1 MSPTFFK
8 HALGLLVAF
17 LLASCLNV
25 SASQRVVLENDS
37 MRLIL
42 DTNGYAISLIDKYSG
57 EECLDLDAGIVP
69 FCTLTQYR
77 PYDNENFLMYPAKPK
92 VFPSNKISFDG
103 NRLLVEF
110 ENTFDIACIDVKI
123 ADNYLS
129 FNLSEIDYRIESIGV
144 KRRTEID
151 ELAFIRLP
159 VKKREHFGEWLN
171 TTWDENSGVCLIGT
185 SEKTRIDSYS
195 DRAGLVM
202 WAGSDAEVSLTGVGA
217 ALVVASGARIL
228 DIIDKVEEDFD
239 LPRGVKSRRSEQY
252 LYSYYELRDVTVDNI
267 DEHIRYALKGG
278 FRTMVVYYPDFAN
291 TCGTFLWNERY
302 PNGIED
308 LKTITSKIKKAGL
321 IPGFHIH
328 YSKVSKDDPYVSDPR
343 VNYVLELLLNDGIG
357 TEQKEIPFDG
367 FACGL
372 QSEDGRRI
380 VRIDDELIEYGSFTK
395 ERPYLLK
402 DCKRGILGTKPA
414 EHSKGAAVRLLDV
427 DTWPRFIRVDQNTTI
442 QDEIA
447 SNIADIYINA
457 GFSFVYFDGAE
468 DVPQPYWYNVS
479 RAQLGVYNRLNPEP
493 LFCEGALKSHF
504 GWHILS
510 RGNAFDLFRPEDIRT
525 AMKKYTLPCA
535 RRIADDFTSVNFG
548 WVDYLAPSEKT
559 IGMQPDMY
567 EYIYSKALAWDSPV
581 SVMGKLDEIRS
592 HPLSKDNFEVM
603 RRWEEAKLHGVFSQE
618 QKQMLKN
625 TEKEFILLYDKK
637 GKAQL
642 YEYKI
647 LPIADNAGIRAFTFE
662 RNGKNCIVYW
672 ANGLN
677 DISEVSLPCKVKV
690 IDINGKPVRYK
701 KGDGITI
708 IPVGERRII
717 EPEEAINEIFVN
729 VVNNINN
736 R

>member
-1 MSPTFFK
+1 MFKLFF
-8 HALGLLVAF
+8 HYAIGFISGVLLI
-17 LLASCLNV
+17 SCLNL
-25 SASQRVVLENDS
+25 SASEPIVLENNT
-37 MRLIL
+37 MRLVL
-42 DTNGYAISLIDKYSG
+42 DSSGCALSLVDKSNG
-57 EECLDLDAGIVP
+57 EECLDIAAGIVP

-92 VFPSNKISFDG
+92 VFSSNRITCEG
-103 NRLLVEF
+103 RRLKVEF
-110 ENTFDIACIDVKI
+110 ENTFDIAVIDVDVKDTYI
-123 ADNYLS
+123 A
-129 FNLSEIDYRIESIGV
+129 FNLSYIDYNIESIGV

-151 ELAFIRLP
+151 ELAFIQLP
-159 VKKREHFGEWLN
+159 IKKREHFGEWLN
-171 TTWDENSGVCLIGT
+171 ATWDDESGVCLIGT

-202 WAGSDAEVSLTGVGA
+202 WAGSDAEVSLIGVGA
-217 ALVVASGARIL
+217 ALVVSSGARML

-442 QDEIA
+442 QDEI
-447 SNIADIYINA
+447 SENIAKLYDEA
-457 GFSFVYFDGAE
+457 GFKFVYFDGAE
-468 DVPQPYWYNVS
+468 DVPVPYWYNVS
-479 RAQLGVYNRLNPEP
+479 RAQLSVYDKLKYKP
-493 LFCEGALKSHF
+493 LFSEGALKSHF
-504 GWHILS
+504 GWHILT
-510 RGNAFDLFRPEDIRT
+510 RGNAFDLFKPEDIRT

-535 RRIADDFTSVNFG
+535 ERIAEDFSSVNFG
-548 WVDYLAPSEKT
+548 WVDYLSPCTET
-559 IGMQPDMY
+559 VGMQPDMY
-567 EYIYSKALAWDSPV
+567 EYIYSKALAWDCPV
-581 SVMGKLDEIRS
+581 SVMGKLDQIKA
-592 HPLSKDNFEVM
+592 HPRTKDNFEVM
-603 RRWEEAKLHGVFSQE
+603 RRWEEARIKDFFSE
-618 QKQMLKN
+618 AQKRALKDSDR
-625 TEKEFILLYDKK
+625 EYILLYDDK
-637 GKAQL
+637 GIAQL
-642 YEYKI
+642 YEYMM
-647 LPIADNAGIRAFTFE
+647 LPLEDASGVRAFSFE
-662 RNGKNCIVYW
+662 RNGKKCIVYW
-672 ANGLN
+672 ANGLSN
-677 DISEVSLPCKVKV
+677 VTEIELPFRVKITDIDGKSVHCKVRGEKM
-690 IDINGKPVRYK
+690 
-701 KGDGITI
+701 T
-708 IPVGERRII
+708 IPVGNRCII
-717 EPEEAINEIFVN
+717 ESEKSINEIFIS
-729 VVNNINN
+729 VVNNLY
-736 R
+736 